1 MALYFYCVI
10 LKYLKIYDIGVI
22 DTMTDTKPF
31 SNNSINTSHHHEAW
45 PPLPYKEFAP
55 SLYFLH
61 RLVQMV
67 GKLKLTTPFEP
78 HWANVALWL
87 TSHGLSSG
95 AIPYKTGIFTVSI
108 NFKEHELHFDSSWGK
123 KAKLEILP
131 CSIADLHNNFLKCL
145 QDLKLD
151 LPINPNPQEIPNAI
165 AFNLDKEPRPY
176 DRKLV
181 GAWWQILLSSY
192 RVLERYHARFAGISP
207 AVGLMW
213 GTLDLRDARYRNI
226 PVDMSKAGFI
236 ERNAM
241 DVHQVEAGWW
251 AGSEKYERP
260 AYFSFTYP
268 QPAGIENGQIKPDS
282 ASWNKN
288 LGEFILDYDLVRNS
302 QDPDNLLLSF
312 FESGYAVGAELAG
325 WDPKLLTEG
334 KPR

>member
-1 MALYFYCVI
+1 
-10 LKYLKIYDIGVI
+10 
-22 DTMTDTKPF
+22 MTS
-31 SNNSINTSHHHEAW
+31 SNPINAKDAW
-45 PPLPYKEFAP
+45 PPLPYKEFEP
-55 SLYFLH
+55 TLYFLH
-61 RLVQMV
+61 RLVQMI

-87 TSHGLSSG
+87 SSHGLTTG
-95 AIPYKTGIFTVSI
+95 AIPYKTGIFSVSI
-108 NFKEHELHFDSSWGK
+108 NFMDHEVHFESSWGK
-123 KAKLEILP
+123 KAKLKIVP
-131 CSIADLHNNFLKCL
+131 CSIADFYSHFQECL
-145 QDLKLD
+145 QDLELD
-151 LPINPNPQEIPNAI
+151 LSINPLPQEIPNAI
-165 AFNLDKEPRPY
+165 AFDLDHAPRPY
-176 DRKLV
+176 NPELV
-181 GAWWQILLSSY
+181 GAWWQILISSY
-192 RVLERYHARFAGISP
+192 RVLEQYHARFAGISP

-226 PVDMSKAGFI
+226 PVDMCKAGFI

-241 DVHQVEAGWW
+241 DVQQVEAGWW
-251 AGSEKYERP
+251 AGSEKYEKP

-268 QPAGIENGQIKPDS
+268 QPQGIESSQIKPDS

-312 FESGYAVGAELAG
+312 FESGYEAGAKLAG